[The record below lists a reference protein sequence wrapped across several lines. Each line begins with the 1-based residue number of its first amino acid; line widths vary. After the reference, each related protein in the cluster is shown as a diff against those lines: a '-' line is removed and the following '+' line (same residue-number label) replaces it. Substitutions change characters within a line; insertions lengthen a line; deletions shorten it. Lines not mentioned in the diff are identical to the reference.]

1 MCVEASNLQGW
12 LSMLQ
17 SAHTCAIPIP
27 GVGKPRLPLGPRRQ
41 IDADSLNLTAKNS
54 NRTSQS
60 KARHVRL
67 RTHAEDFPTQGKK
80 DPLFLRKSFFDSH
93 GDKYLTA
100 ARCGPSTPPAPTQD
114 LGHSRSRIVIEP
126 ASVPEAAAK

>member
-1 MCVEASNLQGW
+1 MCVEASNLRGW

-67 RTHAEDFPTQGKK
+67 RAHAEDFPTQGKRA
-80 DPLFLRKSFFDSH
+80 PSFFSENLFLT
-93 GDKYLTA
+93 LT
-100 ARCGPSTPPAPTQD
+100 
-114 LGHSRSRIVIEP
+114 VINI
-126 ASVPEAAAK
+126 